1 MRFYPPDSRRGPAPP
16 FYRQQ
21 FGPSSRMRRQGD
33 YYYYPNQFRRPD
45 HANFYAEQFRRQYYP
60 PTQYPRQDSPFSNPY
75 EQQRPS
81 RFGRLPEHFN
91 TLMGHAGTLQN
102 GVNMMRQ
109 ISSLLGMFR

>member
-1 MRFYPPDSRRGPAPP
+1 MRFYPPDFRRGPTPP
-16 FYRQQ
+16 FYRQR
-21 FGPSSRMRRQGD
+21 FEPSNPMGTPHN

-45 HANFYAEQFRRQYYP
+45 NTYFYAEQFRRQYNP
-60 PTQYPRQDSPFSNPY
+60 PQYPRQDFSFSYPY

-81 RFGRLPEHFN
+81 RLGRLPEHFN